1 MNKMITL
8 FTQHF
13 GRKMQVILIDVTYC
27 EKKKKTSKSFL
38 KKLQELIND
47 LCEIKIK

>member
-1 MNKMITL
+1 MITF
-8 FTQHF
+8 FTQTFWKKNAGYFDWCH
-13 GRKMQVILIDVTYC
+13 ILW

-38 KKLQELIND
+38 KKLKELIND